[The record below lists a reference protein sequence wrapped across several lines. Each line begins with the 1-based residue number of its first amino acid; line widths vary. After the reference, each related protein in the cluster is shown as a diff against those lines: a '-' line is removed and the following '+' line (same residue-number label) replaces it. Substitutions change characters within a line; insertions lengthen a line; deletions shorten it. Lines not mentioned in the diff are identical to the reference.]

1 MISNNVGRKDK
12 QLWTDNGEGE
22 KIKFCQFDTGYDE
35 AEYIADD
42 IEREVRNGASYNDHA
57 ILYRTNA
64 QSRLFEERFVAQN
77 IPYKI
82 VGGVNFYARRE
93 IKDVLAYLKTIDNG
107 KMIWQ
112 SEGSSMYRSEA
123 LA

>member
-1 MISNNVGRKDK
+1 MCIRDSIKLEQNYRSTGNILDAANAVISNNVGRKDK

-64 QSRLFEERFVAQN
+64 QSRLFCLLYTSHA
-77 IPYKI
+77 IALYKSI
-82 VGGVNFYARRE
+82 
-93 IKDVLAYLKTIDNG
+93 L
-107 KMIWQ
+107 
-112 SEGSSMYRSEA
+112 SSPCFRKPIT
-123 LA
+123 LHPI